1 MIVARTGTGL
11 SLRSR
16 KECSYDTRPS
26 YGDERREGLHN
37 HTGRPPDIQRERL
50 ELQEIERGAC
60 LGREDNMKMTHLR
73 LAVLGAAIMV
83 WPVTIMAGDFK
94 TPVAPEEVLKM
105 PNPIPPTA
113 EIVKEVPG
121 VYESKCSKCHG
132 DKGDGKGSA
141 TKGLDVKPRN
151 YRDKNVMERIPDGQ
165 LFWII
170 ANGSDPE
177 ATEMSGYKKKL
188 SEEQMWALVH
198 YIRRFTQ

>member
-1 MIVARTGTGL
+1 MNIKNL
-11 SLRSR
+11 S
-16 KECSYDTRPS
+16 
-26 YGDERREGLHN
+26 
-37 HTGRPPDIQRERL
+37 
-50 ELQEIERGAC
+50 
-60 LGREDNMKMTHLR
+60 
-73 LAVLGAAIMV
+73 LAVLSTAIMA
-83 WPVTIMAGDFK
+83 WPVAVIAGDFK
-94 TPVAPEEVLKM
+94 TPVAPEEVLKK

-113 EIVKEVPG
+113 EVVKEAPS

-151 YRDKNVMERIPDGQ
+151 YTNKSVMETIPDGQ

-177 ATEMSGYKKKL
+177 ATEMGPYKKKL

-198 YIRRFTQ
+198 YIRTFTRQ

>member
-1 MIVARTGTGL
+1 MIVACAGIAL
-11 SLRSR
+11 SLRGWHDNL
-16 KECSYDTRPS
+16 K
-26 YGDERREGLHN
+26 GA
-37 HTGRPPDIQRERL
+37 PPDIH
-50 ELQEIERGAC
+50 QEICELREVERGAC
-60 LGREDNMKMTHLR
+60 LRREDNMKMTHLR

-83 WPVTIMAGDFK
+83 WPGTIMAGEFK

-105 PNPIPPTA
+105 PNPIPSTA
-113 EIVKEVPG
+113 EIVKEVPS

-151 YRDKNVMERIPDGQ
+151 YRDKTVMEKIPDGQ

-177 ATEMSGYKKKL
+177 ATEMSPYKKKL

-198 YIRRFTQ
+198 YIRNFTRQ

>member
-1 MIVARTGTGL
+1 
-11 SLRSR
+11 
-16 KECSYDTRPS
+16 
-26 YGDERREGLHN
+26 
-37 HTGRPPDIQRERL
+37 
-50 ELQEIERGAC
+50 
-60 LGREDNMKMTHLR
+60 MKITKLA
-73 LAVLGAAIMV
+73 LAVLGTAIMV
-83 WPVTIMAGDFK
+83 WPAAGIAGDFK

-113 EIVKEVPG
+113 EVVKQAPS

-151 YRDKNVMERIPDGQ
+151 YTNKNVMEKIPDGQ
-165 LFWII
+165 LYWII

-177 ATEMSGYKKKL
+177 ATEMGPYKKKL

-198 YIRRFTQ
+198 YIRTFVR

>member
-1 MIVARTGTGL
+1 M
-11 SLRSR
+11 
-16 KECSYDTRPS
+16 
-26 YGDERREGLHN
+26 
-37 HTGRPPDIQRERL
+37 
-50 ELQEIERGAC
+50 
-60 LGREDNMKMTHLR
+60 NMTNLR
-73 LAVLGAAIMV
+73 LAVLGAVITA
-83 WPVTIMAGDFK
+83 WPAAVIAGDFK

-113 EIVKEVPG
+113 EVVKDAPS

-132 DKGDGKGSA
+132 DKGDGRGSA

-151 YRDKNVMERIPDGQ
+151 YTNKSVMEKIPDGQ

-177 ATEMSGYKKKL
+177 ATEMGPYKKKL

-198 YIRRFTQ
+198 YIRTFTQQ